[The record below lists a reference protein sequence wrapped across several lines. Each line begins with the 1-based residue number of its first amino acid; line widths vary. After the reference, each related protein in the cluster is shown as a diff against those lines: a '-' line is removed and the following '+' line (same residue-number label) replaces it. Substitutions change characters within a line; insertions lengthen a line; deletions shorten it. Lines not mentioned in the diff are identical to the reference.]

1 MSRSIADLNVLAR
14 RESERDRAAAVP
26 QPPSRWK
33 TRVLLPGLIL
43 LAMLSILAYAA
54 RDAVF
59 PATAVRV
66 VPVVVKTVNDPSVGG
81 VIAQAPGWVEPD
93 PYPLAVSALTDGI
106 VKDVLVLEG
115 DPVKAGDVVAR
126 MVDDEARL
134 AVDRIRGQCEQAQ
147 AELKAAQREW
157 DNPIERQRAVDVGE
171 AMLNEARAEL
181 AKLDS
186 DVAVEAAKVE
196 EMVEETRRKEQAAAS
211 RAASE
216 FEVVQ
221 AKLRLQAQRALLK
234 ATEAQRPIFEAK
246 VQRLEAELVA
256 AKENLRLRII
266 ETGALEQAKAKY
278 AEAHAML
285 HEAELRLRRMEVV
298 APMDGIVMRRL
309 AEPGSKLMLNSDMA
323 QSAQAVR
330 LYDPKKLQVRVDVPL
345 ADAAKVGVG
354 QQAIVAVDVLADR
367 TFKGKVT
374 RIVHEADIQK
384 NTLQVKVAIEDPAAE
399 LKPEMLARVKF
410 LAAAQTP
417 KGGSDTRQ
425 RVFAPQRLIQTPH
438 AGHTIAWVVDQ
449 GRGVAVMKTVTLGS
463 GKTDG
468 WVEVAEGLQ
477 PGDRL
482 ISSDTSSLSDGQR
495 VKVTGEDAL

>member
-14 RESERDRAAAVP
+14 PASERDRAAAVP

-43 LAMLSILAYAA
+43 LAMMSILAYAA

-66 VPVVVKTVNDPSVGG
+66 VPVVVKTVNDASVGG

-106 VKDVLVLEG
+106 VKEVLVLEG

-126 MVDDEARL
+126 MVDDEAKL

-196 EMVEETRRKEQAAAS
+196 EMDEETRRKEQAAAS

-221 AKLRLQAQRALLK
+221 SKLRLQAQRALLK
-234 ATEAQRPIFEAK
+234 ATQAQRPILEAK

-330 LYDPKKLQVRVDVPL
+330 LYDPRKLQVRVDVPL

-410 LAAAQTP
+410 LAAATAQ
-417 KGGSDTRQ
+417 KGSDTRQ
-425 RVFAPQRLIQTPH
+425 RVFAPQRLIKSEH
-438 AGHTIAWVVDQ
+438 AGHTVAWVVDQ
-449 GRGVAVMKTVTLGS
+449 GRGVAVMKNVTLGL

-468 WVEVAEGLQ
+468 WVEVTEGLQ

-482 ISSDTSSLSDGQR
+482 ISSDTTSLSDGER
-495 VKVTGEDAL
+495 VKVTGEDQ